1 MFFVSRCSLYIS
13 GSLDMA
19 DGLSFD
25 VFFCFFFEWCY
36 CYIFVFGL
44 CGAFLAPSTFL
55 LMDEVICAWWGFMLF
70 GLLEDRI
77 SVGQSLF

>member
-25 VFFCFFFEWCY
+25 VFFCLLFF
-36 CYIFVFGL
+36 L
-44 CGAFLAPSTFL
+44 NGAIVIYLFLDCVVRFWLHL
-55 LMDEVICAWWGFMLF
+55 LFCL
-70 GLLEDRI
+70 
-77 SVGQSLF
+77 

>member
-13 GSLDMA
+13 GSLGMVG
-19 DGLSFD
+19 GLSFD
-25 VFFCFFFEWCY
+25 VFFFVCFFFEWCN

-55 LMDEVICAWWGFMLF
+55 LMNVNEIV
-70 GLLEDRI
+70 
-77 SVGQSLF
+77 